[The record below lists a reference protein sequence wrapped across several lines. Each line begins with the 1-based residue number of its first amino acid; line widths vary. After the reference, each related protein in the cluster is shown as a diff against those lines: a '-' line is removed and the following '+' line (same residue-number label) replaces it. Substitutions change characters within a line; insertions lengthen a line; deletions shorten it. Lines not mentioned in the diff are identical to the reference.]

1 MVVLTDF
8 EKVDWSDQRTAGK
21 QDEMQDNKMDLES
34 VVQRDFPKAAKK
46 VEQLVPT
53 AYLTVYLQV
62 ASMDFQVVEWK
73 AEQME
78 ELLAEDLG
86 KKSVEKKVKMMAV
99 YSEGK
104 KDFEWES
111 YLAYQ
116 MALVKVDQMVKRKD

>member
-1 MVVLTDF
+1 
-8 EKVDWSDQRTAGK
+8 
-21 QDEMQDNKMDLES
+21 
-34 VVQRDFPKAAKK
+34 
-46 VEQLVPT
+46 
-53 AYLTVYLQV
+53 
-62 ASMDFQVVEWK
+62 MDFQVVEWK

-111 YLAYQ
+111 YLAY
-116 MALVKVDQMVKRKD
+116 